1 MAVKGLGAYQKSQEN
16 KSGKFLKLKDGEAV
30 TLRFLNELDDDSP
43 HYLTEAGTANFVTE
57 FVHPDDFRK
66 SFEDTREDEGD
77 CIGYALA
84 NHYGWKKPDKDEEP
98 EKFAAWKDWR
108 PKQRMYINVLVNDG
122 TNPERV
128 EIMQLAR
135 GPKAAVANQLEEL
148 FKEIGS
154 ITNREFKYSRKGSG
168 IYDTTYTLT
177 QKDKDDDLPLATS
190 YELHDLDAVVNKVSL
205 KDQPAFVGAHY
216 ASLVGAQP
224 ATVASTP
231 ATAGEGTSVDV
242 DW

>member
-1 MAVKGLGAYQKSQEN
+1 MAVKGLGAYQKSQEH
-16 KSGKFLKLKDGEAV
+16 STGKFLKVKDGEAV

-66 SFEDTREDEGD
+66 SFVDTREDEGG
-77 CIGYALA
+77 CIGYDLA
-84 NHYGWKKPDKDEEP
+84 NHFGWKKPDEKEEP
-98 EKFAAWKDWR
+98 EAFAVWKDWR
-108 PKQRMYINVLVNDG
+108 PKQRIYINVLVNDG

-128 EIMQLAR
+128 EIMQLSQ
-135 GPKAAVANQLEEL
+135 GPKSTVANQLIAL
-148 FKEIGS
+148 FKETGS

-168 IYDTTYTLT
+168 ITDTVYTLT
-177 QKDKDDDLPLATS
+177 QKDKDDDLPRATS
-190 YELHDLDAVVNKVSL
+190 YELHDLDSVVNHVSL
-205 KDQPAFVGAHY
+205 KDQPAFVGSRY

-224 ATVASTP
+224 ASVEAAP
-231 ATAGEGTSVDV
+231 AGAESSVDV